1 MLDGAELRKQ
11 RPMRHRLKSL
21 ALVVLLGAAGAVWLS
36 AAQEKRKGRRRR
48 RPAPR
53 AAPRRAA
60 AVVLSGGLRTFLHCN
75 GSFFDRVVAENP
87 DFRFD
92 YFVHAV
98 LEGDGG
104 DAAAFQALKSGA
116 HPNVK
121 RVEAEL
127 AADARRAVLRELPN
141 LAKLPAGNGTARGKA
156 INVAS
161 MFRSIALAEALRA
174 GAAYDVVLRLRPDAY
189 FCSSVNLTAALAVLD
204 EDVVLVPFAED
215 QLVFDQF
222 AVAGPS
228 AMARYARAYA
238 DTLTREIARN
248 PQRALYPE
256 REMWRHFRAEKLKA
270 VTLREFRST
279 LVRLDG
285 AGAPRHE
292 DAYAKLRLDY
302 PHLAR
307 VAMPAPVETCAPR
320 KKRRGG

>member
-1 MLDGAELRKQ
+1 
-11 RPMRHRLKSL
+11 MRHRLKSL

-87 DFRFD
+87 DF
-92 YFVHAV
+92 ASTTSV
-98 LEGDGG
+98 L
-104 DAAAFQALKSGA
+104 
-116 HPNVK
+116 
-121 RVEAEL
+121 
-127 AADARRAVLRELPN
+127 
-141 LAKLPAGNGTARGKA
+141 
-156 INVAS
+156 
-161 MFRSIALAEALRA
+161 
-174 GAAYDVVLRLRPDAY
+174 
-189 FCSSVNLTAALAVLD
+189 CSSVNLTAALAVLD

-222 AVAGPS
+222 AVAGPD

-307 VAMPAPVETCAPR
+307 VAMPAVDGATCAPR